1 MIDEHRME
9 IDSVALQSLLQYEI
23 ISQLVEEQQE
33 CLEDECDA
41 TGSEILALH
50 ESDECEEQGK
60 D

>member
-1 MIDEHRME
+1 ME